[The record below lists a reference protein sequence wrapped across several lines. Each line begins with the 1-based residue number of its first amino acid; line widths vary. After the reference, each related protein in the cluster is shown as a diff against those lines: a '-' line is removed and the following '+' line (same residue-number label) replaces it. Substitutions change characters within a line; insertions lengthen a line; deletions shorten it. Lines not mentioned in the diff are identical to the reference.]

1 MFFSVILISVLSVTT
16 IGFPRNWQVDMV
28 CVCKNEIWR
37 WKGFYIIIKYIKM
50 VNLLLMYI

>member
-28 CVCKNEIWR
+28 CVCVRMKFGGG
-37 WKGFYIIIKYIKM
+37 KDFT
-50 VNLLLMYI
+50 